1 MQILLKFEQNFNI
14 LWKNN
19 FHKNKIYEF
28 LFRIFKYFVFREII
42 TKEQSMIFKTVGSSV
57 LITLLYIH

>member
-1 MQILLKFEQNFNI
+1 MQILLKFQQNFNI